1 MSKAPMA
8 SLPPMLL
15 DPDALSETELTVKQV
30 VEAFSPRS
38 TQSRKVKEEEKE
50 RKRKEEEERQRDIK
64 VLKDNFQRMEDR
76 LQPLN
81 EQRKEMNEIMESL
94 RNRVEDKFAAR
105 RKKEERDYDWLREQ
119 QKMLQ
124 EQQKRLQ
131 EQQRGM

>member
-64 VLKDNFQRMEDR
+64 VLEYNFQRMEYN
-76 LQPLN
+76 LQPLID
-81 EQRKEMNEIMESL
+81 QRKEINVL
-94 RNRVEDKFAAR
+94 RERIHKRVEEKFAAER
-105 RKKEERDYDWLREQ
+105 EKKERDYEWL
-119 QKMLQ
+119 L